1 MFYHFIQHDN
11 VLSFITFLFFRLFRL
26 IIHSLKCT
34 HDVCAILM
42 FTIRRKTYIKMYNHV
57 YKLPMFKSGTLNNT
71 QLRIIRGGHLNLERK
86 CVMCSWSF
94 CNSILYNM
102 KKYIYW
108 NVKWR
113 LQIISGSRFLSSV
126 TLGKE
131 KWEEDVKLERNDVI
145 KVKKILSS
153 FFDFQFI
160 SLILVWSFSKY
171 FCLVD
176 YLPNWNDCMITINHL
191 MFFI

>member
-1 MFYHFIQHDN
+1 MY
-11 VLSFITFLFFRLFRL
+11 SWR
-26 IIHSLKCT
+26 
-34 HDVCAILM
+34 CAILM

-57 YKLPMFKSGTLNNT
+57 YKLPMFKSGMLNNT

-86 CVMCSWSF
+86 CVICSWSF
-94 CNSILYNM
+94 CNSILYNT

-131 KWEEDVKLERNDVI
+131 KWEEDLKLERNDVI
-145 KVKKILSS
+145 KVKKLLVA
-153 FFDFQFI
+153 
-160 SLILVWSFSKY
+160 SLIFNLFLL
-171 FCLVD
+171 F
-176 YLPNWNDCMITINHL
+176 
-191 MFFI
+191 